1 MFDKWMLILLKSLDE
16 QQSIGTLP
24 REDLKICA
32 THLANRSSGR
42 VSPCPRRVSR
52 ADSCL
57 LPLLLTRTSLR
68 LR

>member
-42 VSPCPRRVSR
+42 VSPTAVYP
-52 ADSCL
+52 DSGLCFL
-57 LPLLLTRTSLR
+57 C
-68 LR
+68 